1 MEDAKATTGEVEE
14 LARKVLNESFP
25 NLDMRFRAA
34 EASYTGPRIWHL
46 EMYNKAQLITVFT
59 IKDEDDVFAI
69 LNLLRV
75 ALLPVLKEWKKGQHE
90 NP

>member
-1 MEDAKATTGEVEE
+1 MATARMIEK
-14 LARKVLNESFP
+14 LATVVLNESFP
-25 NLDMRFRAA
+25 SVDMRFRAA
-34 EASYTGPRIWHL
+34 DANTEPPSWHL

-75 ALLPVLKEWKKGQHE
+75 ALLPVLKEWKKGQRE

>member
-1 MEDAKATTGEVEE
+1 MATARLVEK
-14 LARKVLNESFP
+14 LATVVLNESFH
-25 NLDMRFRAA
+25 NVDMRFRVADA
-34 EASYTGPRIWHL
+34 NTEPASWHL

-59 IKDEDDVFAI
+59 ITDEDDLNTI

-75 ALLPVLKEWKKGQHE
+75 ALLPVLKEWKKGQQK